1 MRNLIFI
8 FLFLFGVS
16 SFAQTSGVE
25 LELRE
30 HNVVA
35 LTVSSFDSVR
45 TIEVVKIIRTGNN
58 EAILS
63 DSKTTMVIR
72 SKAFNTWWVANPG
85 EYLMIVQKHDG
96 LDREVVETKMF
107 IIY

>member
-1 MRNLIFI
+1 MKYLII
-8 FLFLFGVS
+8 VFLFFVMTSFG
-16 SFAQTSGVE
+16 QTSGIE

-30 HNVVA
+30 HNVVE
-35 LTVSSFDSVR
+35 LTVSEFDFVR
-45 TIEVVKIIRTGNN
+45 TIEVVKIIRIGNN

-72 SKAFNTWWVANPG
+72 SKSFNTSWVANPG
-85 EYLMIVQKHDG
+85 EYMMIVMKHDG
-96 LDREVVETKMF
+96 LDREVIETKMF